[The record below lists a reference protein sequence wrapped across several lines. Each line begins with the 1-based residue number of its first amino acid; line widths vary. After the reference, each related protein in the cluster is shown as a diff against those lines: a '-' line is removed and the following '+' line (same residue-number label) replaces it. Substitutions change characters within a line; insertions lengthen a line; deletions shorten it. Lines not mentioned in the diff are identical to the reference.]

1 MEMIHKNKQTA
12 DRVGKNGWSSCTFFF
27 IWLVD
32 IVEEVLHASSKVK
45 QNKKN
50 PYCYWYSI

>member
-12 DRVGKNGWSSCTFFF
+12 DSVGKNGWPSCTFFF

-32 IVEEVLHASSKVK
+32 IVEEVLHAPSKVK
-45 QNKKN
+45 QNQNN